1 MPVGPN
7 GQIRPESSFSAV
19 IMAAKIATREID
31 EQYIQDADEHKDKE
45 DSPRKSRTTPP
56 ILDQIE

>member
-19 IMAAKIATREID
+19 IMTCKIATGEIE
-31 EQYIQDADEHKDKE
+31 EQYIQDRDEHKDKE
-45 DSPRKSRTTPP
+45 ESPRESRTTPP